1 MIAKVIEDIDWDN
14 AFLDKKT
21 DEEASILT
29 KTIFNIMSN
38 FISNEKVTIDDR
50 DPPWINYKIKSL
62 IKSRT

>member
-21 DEEASILT
+21 DEKASILT

-50 DPPWINYKIKSL
+50 DPPWIN
-62 IKSRT
+62 